1 MVHFMID
8 QTLRIPKKRLLEP
21 VAKRFSGVKPETIT
35 LIALLVGLL
44 AALMAG
50 LGLSYWAFGLWLLN
64 RMLDG
69 LDGELA
75 RHQQTQSDFGGY
87 LDIMGDL
94 IVYAALPVALV
105 SANPSSLAWLSLTV
119 LLAVFYV
126 NAGSWMYLAAILEK
140 RAAGAMQR
148 GEQTSITMPAG
159 IIEGAETI
167 VFYSLF
173 LVFPAHTTLLFG
185 LMSALIVITILQR
198 IFWAMTHLKEP
209 SA

>member
-75 RHQQTQSDFGGY
+75 RYQQTQSDFGGY

>member
-1 MVHFMID
+1 MID

-173 LVFPAHTTLLFG
+173 LVFPAHITLLFG